1 MLSFLAT
8 TTTANTTGNNDAND
22 KTVTSRVQFLTF
34 PFRHWRKHY
43 TINPPNDTYHVIY
56 LGNVLTIIAK
66 GEECLEKPL
75 SLIWHTY
82 CNRKRTELPMKLT
95 VTRSG
100 LKAETKQQG
109 ITEYWSHRITYCLA
123 PSNLPRV
130 FCWVYKHEGKKMK
143 PELRCHAALCKK
155 PSDPYRIAQTL
166 EHYLRAALQEYR
178 REKLYRQNTRIN
190 AQTIGQPFTGPK
202 RKLLLQ
208 TGSLNFRPP
217 GGRSKSA
224 PRLFDIDEEN
234 EYPEEQ
240 QEEYSDEDS
249 LCYIESSVGADACST
264 NSLEETVEIPF
275 CRQNSSRDSYG
286 VKQRQ
291 HLIRKLCDK
300 RRIGEEEQ
308 RNGSVTSDFSSSIDS
323 APSSISSD
331 DGIQC
336 TDSENRPLELRNGEK
351 RLERETDTISEE
363 SGYHDFDD
371 GFNSVITDGG
381 DNDNC
386 DRGNDDDDDDDD
398 DDESEYDEQ
407 VTAL

>member
-1 MLSFLAT
+1 
-8 TTTANTTGNNDAND
+8 
-22 KTVTSRVQFLTF
+22 
-34 PFRHWRKHY
+34 
-43 TINPPNDTYHVIY
+43 
-56 LGNVLTIIAK
+56 
-66 GEECLEKPL
+66 
-75 SLIWHTY
+75 
-82 CNRKRTELPMKLT
+82 
-95 VTRSG
+95 
-100 LKAETKQQG
+100 
-109 ITEYWSHRITYCLA
+109 
-123 PSNLPRV
+123 
-130 FCWVYKHEGKKMK
+130 
-143 PELRCHAALCKK
+143 
-155 PSDPYRIAQTL
+155 
-166 EHYLRAALQEYR
+166 
-178 REKLYRQNTRIN
+178 
-190 AQTIGQPFTGPK
+190 
-202 RKLLLQ
+202 
-208 TGSLNFRPP
+208 

-249 LCYIESSVGADACST
+249 LCYIESPVGADACST
-264 NSLEETVEIPF
+264 NSLEETVKIPF

-291 HLIRKLCDK
+291 YLIKKLCDK

-308 RNGSVTSDFSSSIDS
+308 RNGSVISDFSSSIDS

-336 TDSENRPLELRNGEK
+336 TDSENRPLELRNEGK

-386 DRGNDDDDDDDD
+386 DQGNDDDDDDDN

>member
-8 TTTANTTGNNDAND
+8 TTTANTTGNNDVND
-22 KTVTSRVQFLTF
+22 KMATSTVQFLTF
-34 PFRHWRKHY
+34 PFRRWRKHY

-82 CNRKRTELPMKLT
+82 CNRKRAELPMKLT

-123 PSNLPRV
+123 SSNLPRV

-190 AQTIGQPFTGPK
+190 ALTIGQPFTGPK

-224 PRLFDIDEEN
+224 PRLFAIDEEN

-240 QEEYSDEDS
+240 QVFD
-249 LCYIESSVGADACST
+249 LVW
-264 NSLEETVEIPF
+264 EILF
-275 CRQNSSRDSYG
+275 INAFLLTYLDF
-286 VKQRQ
+286 
-291 HLIRKLCDK
+291 
-300 RRIGEEEQ
+300 
-308 RNGSVTSDFSSSIDS
+308 VTF
-323 APSSISSD
+323 
-331 DGIQC
+331 
-336 TDSENRPLELRNGEK
+336 
-351 RLERETDTISEE
+351 
-363 SGYHDFDD
+363 
-371 GFNSVITDGG
+371 
-381 DNDNC
+381 
-386 DRGNDDDDDDDD
+386 
-398 DDESEYDEQ
+398 
-407 VTAL
+407 